1 MRRII
6 LGLSTSTRRLSD
18 QSEDNMRLRLR
29 RVALR
34 QYRLDVADIVVDD
47 MVCGRHGRTQKSGS
61 TPHTGAG
68 SLACS
73 SMTYW
78 HRLHKHKLDEIT
90 KQGKKLMLI

>member
-1 MRRII
+1 MADMIFGCCR
-6 LGLSTSTRRLSD
+6 
-18 QSEDNMRLRLR
+18 
-29 RVALR
+29 
-34 QYRLDVADIVVDD
+34 YRLDVADIVVDD